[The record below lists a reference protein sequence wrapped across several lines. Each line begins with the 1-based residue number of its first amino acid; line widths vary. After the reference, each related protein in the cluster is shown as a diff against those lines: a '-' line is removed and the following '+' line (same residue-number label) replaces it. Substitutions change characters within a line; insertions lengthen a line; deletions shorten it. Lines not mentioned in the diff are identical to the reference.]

1 MAIEITLKD
10 AEGLDLDAMEY
21 IIKFQACCAV
31 LAEVAAYA
39 EPYIKAVNA
48 QSNAM
53 LPRAIRRE
61 NVKRFA
67 KDYSYLKR
75 VANDLSKGVETI
87 NADYFDA
94 LLDQTFDVINSVKIA
109 KQ

>member
-1 MAIEITLKD
+1 MAIEITIKD
-10 AEGLDLDAMEY
+10 NEGLDLEAMEN

-39 EPYIKAVNA
+39 EPHILAVNA
-48 QSNAM
+48 QSNAH
-53 LPRAIRRE
+53 LPRVKRRE

-75 VANDLSKGVETI
+75 VANDLSKGVEDI

-94 LLDQTFDVINSVKIA
+94 LLDQTFEVINSVKVA
-109 KQ
+109 K